1 MSRYVDGVEFIT
13 EHCCSCGIP
22 FAMTADFSRRRRKDG
37 KLFCCPNGHQQHYTG
52 KSEEQKLRE
61 RLERTEREATDAFMQ
76 AASEREHRERA
87 ERRYKRIRAR
97 VSNGVCP
104 CCSRTF
110 QNLMQHMK
118 SKHPDF
124 GKEKTLRTVRSALG
138 LTLQD
143 LAEEVGL
150 SAPTVSNYERGN
162 HVCPRSAQA
171 IESWLE
177 TVS

>member
-1 MSRYVDGVEFIT
+1 
-13 EHCCSCGIP
+13 
-22 FAMTADFSRRRRKDG
+22 
-37 KLFCCPNGHQQHYTG
+37 
-52 KSEEQKLRE
+52 
-61 RLERTEREATDAFMQ
+61 
-76 AASEREHRERA
+76 
-87 ERRYKRIRAR
+87 
-97 VSNGVCP
+97 
-104 CCSRTF
+104 
-110 QNLMQHMK
+110 MQHMK